1 MRWYEQHRMEWIEE
15 TLRVFG
21 YINREHV
28 MKKFG
33 VSAPQ
38 AANDFREFQKLR
50 PGTME
55 YDKSAKR
62 YIARGEG

>member
-1 MRWYEQHRMEWIEE
+1 MEWIEE

-50 PGTME
+50 PSAMK

-62 YIARGEG
+62 YIARGKG